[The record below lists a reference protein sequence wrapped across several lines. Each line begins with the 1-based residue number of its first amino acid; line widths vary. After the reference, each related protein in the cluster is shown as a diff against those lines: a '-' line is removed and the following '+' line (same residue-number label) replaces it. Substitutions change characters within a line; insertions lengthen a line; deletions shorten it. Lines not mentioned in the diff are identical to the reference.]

1 MRRKMFLELKNTTIG
16 YKTPL
21 IKEVNTTLA
30 LGDICLLIGNNGVG
44 KTTLIK
50 SILNQIDLLEGEVFI
65 NGKITKNLPSKEM
78 AEYIAVVFSKS
89 QVPANYTLR
98 DLISFGKYIHY
109 PYYFELKD
117 SDQQEVE
124 EIIESLNLTQ
134 YRDFQ
139 LSQLSDGNLQKAF
152 IGRALAQNSPMI
164 ILDEPTTHLD
174 EENKIIILK
183 LLRNLAKT
191 QNKLILFSSHDW
203 RLAKE
208 FADKMWLINNEE
220 LEAGITEEILLKHNE
235 LLNPHIFNF
244 SNEFVA
250 PQIFAPELHKE
261 MLYSFLQKN
270 VQKNLSDLKFEFT
283 QSFWV
288 ISNHDIQQKCN
299 SFEEIQQFL
308 LNHR

>member
-1 MRRKMFLELKNTTIG
+1 MFLELENATIG
-16 YKTPL
+16 YRTPL
-21 IKEVNTTLA
+21 IKGVDTSLN
-30 LGDICLLIGNNGVG
+30 LGEICLLIGNNGVG

-50 SILNQIDLLEGEVFI
+50 SILNQIKLLDGKI
-65 NGKITKNLPSKEM
+65 SLNGKKTKTLSSKEM
-78 AEYIAVVFSKS
+78 AEQIAVVFSKS
-89 QVPANYTLR
+89 QIPANYTLR

-109 PYYFELKD
+109 PYYFEL
-117 SDQQEVE
+117 SEVDQQEVE
-124 EIIESLNLTQ
+124 AIIESLNLTQ

-208 FADKMWLINNEE
+208 FADKIWLINNEQ
-220 LEAGITEEILLKHNE
+220 LEAGITEEILLKHHE
-235 LLNPHIFNF
+235 LLNPHIFDFNTDF
-244 SNEFVA
+244 IA
-250 PQIFAPELHKE
+250 PTITAPDLHKE

-270 VQKNLSDLKFEFT
+270 IQKNLSNFKFEFT
-283 QSFWV
+283 ESFWV
-288 ISNHDIQQKCN
+288 ISNHNIQQKFN
-299 SFEEIQQFL
+299 SFEEIKHFL
-308 LNHR
+308 KNHH

>member
-1 MRRKMFLELKNTTIG
+1 MFLELKNTTIG
-16 YKTPL
+16 YRAPL
-21 IKEVNTTLA
+21 IKEVNTSLD
-30 LGDICLLIGNNGVG
+30 LGEICLLIGNNGVG

-50 SILNQIDLLEGEVFI
+50 SILNQIRLLQGVVSI
-65 NGKITKNLPSKEM
+65 NGAKTKTLSPKEM
-78 AEYIAVVFSKS
+78 AEQIAVVFSKS
-89 QVPANYTLR
+89 QIPAHYTLR

-109 PYYFELKD
+109 PYYFELNDTDK
-117 SDQQEVE
+117 QEVE

-174 EENKIIILK
+174 EENKIVILK

-208 FADKMWLINNEE
+208 FADKMWLINNEQ
-220 LEAGITEEILLKHNE
+220 LEAGITEEILLKHHE
-235 LLNPHIFNF
+235 ILNPHIFNF
-244 SNEFVA
+244 STDFIA
-250 PQIFAPELHKE
+250 PTISAPELHKE
-261 MLYSFLQKN
+261 MLFSFLQKN
-270 VQKNLSDLKFEFT
+270 IQRDLSNFKFEFT
-283 QSFWV
+283 QSLWV
-288 ISNHDIQQKCN
+288 ISNYNIQQKCN
-299 SFEEIQQFL
+299 SFEEIKQFL
-308 LNHR
+308 QNLH